1 MSTDI
6 HVVAVVEG
14 KPGSAKA
21 IVVVVVVA
29 PCIAA
34 TRREQGCRS
43 YTFHQDKERP
53 DRFMFIETWASE
65 DALGA
70 WDAFLN
76 MSQLNGHAYLAC
88 CLVISIQRGVLF

>member
-21 IVVVVVVA
+21 IVDVVA

-53 DRFMFIETWASE
+53 DRFMFIETWASK
-65 DALGA
+65 DALE
-70 WDAFLN
+70 
-76 MSQLNGHAYLAC
+76 QHAQSAHLKALVDGLAP
-88 CLVISIQRGVLF
+88 LTTRPLEVSVLQTLF